1 LGITEEAGVEPND
14 QSTIAL
20 FARSLQGPAKNERQE
35 RVELAYPR
43 SAMFIHTPQPQCKN
57 KDRYDLGMLRVQKI
71 NGPAGDR
78 NLDLPQTKT
87 DS

>member
-1 LGITEEAGVEPND
+1 LGITEEAGVEPHD

-20 FARSLQGPAKNERQE
+20 FARSLQGSAKNERQE

-57 KDRYDLGMLRVQKI
+57 KDRYGLGMLRAQKEM
-71 NGPAGDR
+71 DR
-78 NLDLPQTKT
+78 QVIETWTFRRPR
-87 DS
+87 

>member
-1 LGITEEAGVEPND
+1 VQD
-14 QSTIAL
+14 
-20 FARSLQGPAKNERQE
+20 PAKNERQE

-57 KDRYDLGMLRVQKI
+57 KDRYGLGTFREQKT

-87 DS
+87 DR